1 MFTRSNSMSRL
12 LFSPCLA
19 ALLLWGM
26 PSAEA
31 QAWTQEA
38 GGAYV
43 KVSQSFAAASSRYDA
58 DGTVVPYNATTNGS
72 FRDRSTYIYG
82 EIGVTG
88 GLTLVASVPYKRIYV
103 TDETFEPTFERE
115 SFAWGTAILGARY
128 DIGPAL
134 GLSPDGPTVL
144 AANLA
149 VGIPMGYTRNYDP
162 AVGPGQ
168 LDLQATLDIGR
179 SLYPLPAYVQAGL
192 GYRRR
197 TSSFG
202 FSAATDCIDGQMDAD
217 GRACLADEDARRSY
231 GDEFLFSAEGGVTLG
246 PVLFQGLVT
255 THWSVSAPAP
265 AEGVTVI
272 LPEGFELQRYI
283 LVGAGVTVYGPLD
296 FGLSVQAFGVVH
308 AQNTLGGSQVFVGLE
323 RKF

>member
-1 MFTRSNSMSRL
+1 MSRL
-12 LFSPCLA
+12 LLFPCMMV
-19 ALLLWGM
+19 LLLWSI
-26 PSAEA
+26 PSAGA

-38 GGAYV
+38 GHAYV
-43 KVSQSFAAASSRYDA
+43 KISQSFAAASSRYDA
-58 DGTVVPYNATTNGS
+58 DGTVVPYNETTNGS
-72 FRDRSTYIYG
+72 FRDRSTYLYG
-82 EIGVTG
+82 EFGVTSQ
-88 GLTLVASVPYKRIYV
+88 LTLAASVPYKRIYI
-103 TDETFEPTFERE
+103 TDEMFGPTFERE
-115 SFAWGTAILGARY
+115 SFAWGTAIVGARY

-144 AANLA
+144 AANFG

-168 LDLQATLDIGR
+168 LDLQATLNIGR
-179 SLYPLPAYVQAGL
+179 SLWPLPAYVQAGL

-202 FSAATDCIDGQMDAD
+202 FSAATVCMNDLVDAD
-217 GRACLADEDARRSY
+217 GHACLADEDARRNY
-231 GDEFLFSAEGGVTLG
+231 GDEFLFSAAGGVTLG
-246 PVLFQGLVT
+246 PFLFQGLVDA
-255 THWSVSAPAP
+255 HWSVSAPVP
-265 AEGVTVI
+265 PEGVTVI

-296 FGLSVQAFGVVH
+296 FGLSVQTFGALH
-308 AQNTLGGSQVFVGLE
+308 AQNALGGSQIFVGLE

>member
-1 MFTRSNSMSRL
+1 MV
-12 LFSPCLA
+12 
-19 ALLLWGM
+19 LLLWSM
-26 PSAEA
+26 PSAGA

-38 GGAYV
+38 GRAYV

-58 DGTVVPYNATTNGS
+58 DGTVVPYNETTNGS
-72 FRDRSTYIYG
+72 FRDRSTYLYG
-82 EIGVTG
+82 EVGVTG
-88 GLTLVASVPYKRIYV
+88 RLTLAASVPYKRLYV

-115 SFAWGTAILGARY
+115 SFAWGTANVGARY
-128 DIGPAL
+128 DVGPAL

-144 AANLA
+144 AANLG

-168 LDLQATLDIGR
+168 LDLQATLNIGR
-179 SLYPLPAYVQAGL
+179 SLWPLPAYVQAGL

-202 FSAATDCIDGQMDAD
+202 FSAATVCMNDQDAD
-217 GRACLADEDARRSY
+217 GRACLPDEDSRRSY

-246 PVLFQGLVT
+246 PILLQGLVDS
-255 THWSVSAPAP
+255 HWSVSAPAP
-265 AEGVTVI
+265 PEGDTVI

-283 LVGAGVTVYGPLD
+283 LVGAGVTVYGPLG
-296 FGLSVQAFGVVH
+296 FGLSVQAFGAVH
-308 AQNTLGGSQVFVGLE
+308 AQNALGGSQIFVGLE

>member
-1 MFTRSNSMSRL
+1 MSRL
-12 LFSPCLA
+12 LLYPCLMVP
-19 ALLLWGM
+19 LLWGM
-26 PSAEA
+26 PSVRA

-38 GGAYV
+38 GRVYV

-58 DGTVVPYNATTNGS
+58 DGTVVPYNETTNGS
-72 FRDRSTYIYG
+72 FRDRSTYFYG
-82 EIGVTG
+82 ELGVTG
-88 GLTLVASVPYKRIYV
+88 QLTLAASVPYKRLYV

-115 SFAWGTAILGARY
+115 SSAWGTAVVGARY
-128 DIGPAL
+128 DIGPSL
-134 GLSPDGPTVL
+134 GLSPNDPTVL
-144 AANLA
+144 AANLG

-168 LDLQATLDIGR
+168 LDLQATLNVGR
-179 SLYPLPAYVQAGL
+179 SFWPFPGYAQAGL

-202 FSAATDCIDGQMDAD
+202 FSTATVCMNDQVDGD
-217 GRACLADEDARRSY
+217 GHACLPDEDARRSY

-246 PVLFQGLVT
+246 PVLFQALVDA
-255 THWSVSAPAP
+255 HWSVSAPVP
-265 AEGVTVI
+265 PEGVTVI

-283 LVGAGVTVYGPLD
+283 LVGAGVTVYGPLG
-296 FGLSVQAFGVVH
+296 FGLSLQAFGAAH
-308 AQNTLGGSQVFVGLE
+308 AQNTLGGSQIFVGLE

>member
-1 MFTRSNSMSRL
+1 MGRL
-12 LFSPCLA
+12 LFLACLTV
-19 ALLLWGM
+19 LLLWSM
-26 PSAEA
+26 PSAGA

-38 GGAYV
+38 GHAYV

-58 DGTVVPYNATTNGS
+58 DGTVVPYNETTNGS
-72 FRDRSTYIYG
+72 FRDRSTYLYG
-82 EIGVTG
+82 EFGVSSR
-88 GLTLVASVPYKRIYV
+88 LTFAASVPYKRLYV

-115 SFAWGTAILGARY
+115 SSAWGTAVVGARY
-128 DIGPAL
+128 DIGPSL
-134 GLSPDGPTVL
+134 GLSPNEPTVL
-144 AANLA
+144 AANLG

-168 LDLQATLDIGR
+168 LDLQATLNVGR
-179 SLYPLPAYVQAGL
+179 SFWPFPGYAQAGL

-202 FSAATDCIDGQMDAD
+202 FSTATVCMNDQVDGD
-217 GRACLADEDARRSY
+217 GHACLPDEDARRSY

-246 PVLFQGLVT
+246 PVLFQALVDA
-255 THWSVSAPAP
+255 HWSVSAPVP
-265 AEGVTVI
+265 PEGVTVI

-283 LVGAGVTVYGPLD
+283 LVGAGVTVYGPLG
-296 FGLSVQAFGVVH
+296 FGLSLQAFGAAH
-308 AQNTLGGSQVFVGLE
+308 AQNTLGGSQIFVGLE

>member
-1 MFTRSNSMSRL
+1 MSRL
-12 LFSPCLA
+12 LLYPCLMVP
-19 ALLLWGM
+19 LLWGM
-26 PSAEA
+26 PSVRA

-38 GGAYV
+38 GRVYV

-58 DGTVVPYNATTNGS
+58 DGTVVPYNETTNGS
-72 FRDRSTYIYG
+72 FRDRSTYFYG
-82 EIGVTG
+82 ELGVTG
-88 GLTLVASVPYKRIYV
+88 QLTLAASVPYKRLYV

-115 SFAWGTAILGARY
+115 SSAWGTAVVGARY
-128 DIGPAL
+128 DIGPSL
-134 GLSPDGPTVL
+134 GLSPNDPTVL
-144 AANLA
+144 AANLG

-168 LDLQATLDIGR
+168 LDLQATLNVGR
-179 SLYPLPAYVQAGL
+179 SFWPFPGYAQAGL

-202 FSAATDCIDGQMDAD
+202 FSTATVCMNDLVDGD
-217 GRACLADEDARRSY
+217 GHACLPDEDARRSY

-246 PVLFQGLVT
+246 PVLFQALVDA
-255 THWSVSAPAP
+255 HWSVSAPVP
-265 AEGVTVI
+265 PEGVTVI

-283 LVGAGVTVYGPLD
+283 LVGAGVTVYGPLG
-296 FGLSVQAFGVVH
+296 FGLSLQAFGAAH
-308 AQNTLGGSQVFVGLE
+308 AQNTLGGSQIFVGLE